1 MAAVFLSPPQER
13 TLPMNLEATI
23 ETIAAQLPDEIRFS
37 GELMEAV
44 SRIPVNMDFGTIAK
58 FLLFYVAG
66 SLILSCL
73 GRVILGKQSSLN
85 HSLSSAMAILFIY
98 AVTIVVYTFKPWNL
112 EALLSPLPFVTF
124 FNDYMVVMPV
134 VGIRPTVLSRELL
147 SLIFLAFLVNLTDIC
162 LPRGK
167 SVLGWFL
174 WRSISVV
181 ASMGLHLLMHWA
193 FDTFLPNVLVTYA
206 PIILLLLLVLMMFL
220 GFLNAV
226 LGLVLTITNPII
238 GAAYAF
244 FFSNI
249 VGKQLTKAFFTAGIL
264 SVIVYLMSVFDYN
277 FVNISIFSLSAYVPL
292 AFVSLILWYLIGHL
306 L

>member
-1 MAAVFLSPPQER
+1 
-13 TLPMNLEATI
+13 MNLEATI

-37 GELMEAV
+37 GELMDVV
-44 SRIPVNMDFGTIAK
+44 SRMPMDISFASVAK
-58 FLLFYVAG
+58 FLLFYAAG
-66 SLILSCL
+66 SLILSCI
-73 GRVILGKQSSLN
+73 GRVVLGKHSSLN

-112 EALLSPLPFVTF
+112 ETLLSPLPFVTF

-147 SLIFLAFLVNLTDIC
+147 SLIMLAFLVNLTDIS

-167 SVLGWFL
+167 NVFGWFF
-174 WRSISVV
+174 WRSISIAV
-181 ASMGLHLLMHWA
+181 SMGLHLLMHWA
-193 FDTFLPNVLVTYA
+193 INMFVPHVLVTYA
-206 PIILLLLLVLMMFL
+206 PIILLLLLVCMMFL
-220 GFLNAV
+220 GFLNAI

-238 GAAYAF
+238 GAAYTF

-249 VGKQLTKAFFTAGIL
+249 VGKQFTKAFFTAGIL
-264 SVIVYLMSVFDYN
+264 SVVVYLMSAFDYN
-277 FVNISIFSLSAYVPL
+277 FVNISMLSLTAYVPI
-292 AFVSLILWYLIGHL
+292 AFVALILWFLIGHL

>member
-1 MAAVFLSPPQER
+1 
-13 TLPMNLEATI
+13 MNLEATM
-23 ETIAAQLPDEIRFS
+23 ETIAAVLPDEIRFS
-37 GELMEAV
+37 GELMDAV
-44 SRIPVNMDFGTIAK
+44 SNIPMDLDFTAVAK

-73 GRVILGKQSSLN
+73 GRVILGKHSSLN

-98 AVTIVVYTFKPWNL
+98 AVTIVVYTCKPWNL

-147 SLIFLAFLVNLTDIC
+147 SLIMLAFLVNLTDIS

-167 SVLGWFL
+167 NILGWCI
-174 WRSISVV
+174 WRAISVIL
-181 ASMGLHLLMHWA
+181 SMGLHLLMHWA

-206 PIILLLLLVLMMFL
+206 PIILLLLLVGLMFL
-220 GFLNAV
+220 GFLNAI
-226 LGLVLTITNPII
+226 LGLVLTITNPLI
-238 GAAYAF
+238 GVAYTF

-249 VGKQLTKAFFTAGIL
+249 VGKQFTKAFFTAGVL
-264 SVIVYLMSVFDYN
+264 SIIVYLIGAFDYN
-277 FVNISIFSLSAYVPL
+277 FVNISLMSLTAYVPL
-292 AFVSLILWYLIGHL
+292 ALVSLILWYLIGFL

>member
-1 MAAVFLSPPQER
+1 
-13 TLPMNLEATI
+13 MNLEATI
-23 ETIAAQLPDEIRFS
+23 ETIAAVLPDEIPFS
-37 GELMEAV
+37 GELADAV
-44 SRIPVNMDFGTIAK
+44 SRIPMDIDFAVVAK

-73 GRVILGKQSSLN
+73 GRVVLGKHSSLN

-98 AVTIVVYTFKPWNL
+98 AFTIVIYTFKPWNF
-112 EALLSPLPFVTF
+112 ESLLSPLPFVTI

-147 SLIFLAFLVNLTDIC
+147 SLIILAFLVNLTDIS

-167 SVLGWFL
+167 SIVGWVL
-174 WRSISVV
+174 WRAIST
-181 ASMGLHLLMHWA
+181 ALSMGLHLLIHWA
-193 FDTFLPNVLVTYA
+193 FTTFLPNVLVTYA
-206 PIILLLLLVLMMFL
+206 PIILLLLLVLFMFL
-220 GFLNAV
+220 GFLNAI

-238 GAAYAF
+238 GAAYTF

-249 VGKQLTKAFFTAGIL
+249 VGKQFTKAFFTAGIL
-264 SVIVYLMSVFDYN
+264 SVIIYLMGTFDYN
-277 FVNISIFSLSAYVPL
+277 FVNISMASLTAYMPIAL
-292 AFVSLILWYLIGHL
+292 VSLILWYFIGCL

>member
-1 MAAVFLSPPQER
+1 
-13 TLPMNLEATI
+13 MNLEATM
-23 ETIAAQLPDEIRFS
+23 ETIAAVLPDEIRFS

-44 SRIPVNMDFGTIAK
+44 SNIPMDIDFPAVAK

-73 GRVILGKQSSLN
+73 GRIILGKHSSLN

-98 AVTIVVYTFKPWNL
+98 AVTIVVYTCKPWNL

-147 SLIFLAFLVNLTDIC
+147 SLILLAFLVNLTDIS

-167 SVLGWFL
+167 SIPGWCI
-174 WRSISVV
+174 WRSLSILL
-181 ASMGLHLLMHWA
+181 SMGLHLLMHWA
-193 FDTFLPNVLVTYA
+193 FNTFLPNVLVTYA
-206 PIILLLLLVLMMFL
+206 PIILLLLLVGLLFL
-220 GFLNAV
+220 GFLNAI
-226 LGLVLTITNPII
+226 LGLVLTISNPLI
-238 GAAYAF
+238 GAAYTF

-249 VGKQLTKAFFTAGIL
+249 VGKQFTKAFFTAGIL
-264 SVIVYLMSVFDYN
+264 SVIVYLIGAFDYN
-277 FVNISIFSLSAYVPL
+277 FVNISLMSLTAYVPL
-292 AFVSLILWYLIGHL
+292 AIVSLILWYLIGHL

>member
-1 MAAVFLSPPQER
+1 
-13 TLPMNLEATI
+13 MNLEATM
-23 ETIAAQLPDEIRFS
+23 ETIAAALPDEIRFS
-37 GELMEAV
+37 GELMDAV
-44 SRIPVNMDFGTIAK
+44 SNIPMDIDFTTVAK

-73 GRVILGKQSSLN
+73 GRVILGKHSSLN

-98 AVTIVVYTFKPWNL
+98 AVTIVVYTCKPWNL

-124 FNDYMVVMPV
+124 FNEYMVVMPV

-147 SLIFLAFLVNLTDIC
+147 SLILLAFLVNLTDIS

-167 SVLGWFL
+167 SILGWCI
-174 WRSISVV
+174 WRTISVIL
-181 ASMGLHLLMHWA
+181 SMGLHLLMHWA

-206 PIILLLLLVLMMFL
+206 PIILLLLLVFMMFL
-220 GFLNAV
+220 GFLNAI
-226 LGLVLTITNPII
+226 LGLVLTITNPLI
-238 GAAYAF
+238 GAAYTF

-249 VGKQLTKAFFTAGIL
+249 VGKQFTKAFFTAGVL
-264 SVIVYLMSVFDYN
+264 SIIVYLIGAFDYN
-277 FVNISIFSLSAYVPL
+277 FVNISLMSLTAYVPL
-292 AFVSLILWYLIGHL
+292 AVVSLILWYLIGCL